1 MSVELLP
8 LEFIGAGEVQGY
20 HFEQIAR
27 NSRAYIYAVT
37 RAAGAKPQYEVV
49 KRVATPKC
57 VDFQARIFSTTE
69 FKEAYPKA
77 GQFGKTAWAFVTKE
91 EALVKFNQ
99 MSTIC

>member
-1 MSVELLP
+1 MSVELMP

-27 NSRAYIYAVT
+27 NSHAYIYAVT

-49 KRVATPKC
+49 KRVQSPKC
-57 VDFQARIFSTTE
+57 IDFQARIFSTTE

-77 GQFGKTAWAFVTKE
+77 GQFGKTAWAFITE
-91 EALVKFNQ
+91 EKAMEKFIKLESQ
-99 MSTIC
+99 C